1 MESIVYL
8 DTVSYLNIIKV
19 QSIVSN
25 WCRVNAHNLMDAM
38 KKSELHDDKLAMI
51 VLHCKND

>member
-1 MESIVYL
+1 MEYIGYQ
-8 DTVSYLNIIKV
+8 DTLSFFKKIKD

-38 KKSELHDDKLAMI
+38 KKSELHVEQIGHDRLT
-51 VLHCKND
+51 L